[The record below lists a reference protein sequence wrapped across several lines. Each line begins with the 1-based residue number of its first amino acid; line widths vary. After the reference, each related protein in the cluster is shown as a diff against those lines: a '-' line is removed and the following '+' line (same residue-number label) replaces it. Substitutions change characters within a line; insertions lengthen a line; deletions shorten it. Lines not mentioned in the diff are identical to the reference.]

1 MKKNNTKY
9 NFALPECQFLF
20 KEMTNTFGEI
30 TLYMNEREGYLK
42 SLEQQLSEQSLS
54 NDLLKEIISQNSKKV
69 LYLENLVNQK
79 IEEIEILKNKPNLEK
94 SRIREMLLE
103 IMKRVLNKIVYLISF
118 FPKKIFKTIIK
129 SKI

>member
-1 MKKNNTKY
+1 MKKNSTKY

-20 KEMTNTFGEI
+20 KEMTKTFGEV
-30 TLYMNEREGYLK
+30 TLYMNEREGYFK
-42 SLEQQLSEQSLS
+42 SLEQQLSEQKRS
-54 NDLLKEIISQNSKKV
+54 NDLFKETISQNSKKI

-79 IEEIEILKNKPNLEK
+79 NEEIEILKNKPNLEK

-103 IMKRVLNKIVYLISF
+103 VIKRVLNKIVYLISF
-118 FPKKIFKTIIK
+118 FPKKIFKTIIR